1 MKPLTSPSGR
11 TTTHYTEQSSIVP
24 QQDSPYSRPQATKQL
39 PSPQQ
44 RKITPARSQGLQQ
57 PSSGIRQLRHHSG
70 EWNSV
75 YDVVSSLQFCVG
87 DQQQEVEQPRLLMH
101 GLVKKSGLKIASS
114 STV

>member
-1 MKPLTSPSGR
+1 MSVNTLQLLHCGTR
-11 TTTHYTEQSSIVP
+11 TIIVVP
-24 QQDSPYSRPQATKQL
+24 QLKTLHIPGLKLQSNFLL
-39 PSPQQ
+39 PSNV
-44 RKITPARSQGLQQ
+44 RLLQLDHKAY
-57 PSSGIRQLRHHSG
+57 SSLPLESDSRHHSG